1 MTPTDTVIVKRM
13 MPPGGSHGD
22 GLHWFRVTLPG
33 GEGRCFITNGEAQHL
48 HQLTTDWVERAI
60 RNLASVR
67 GWYWLETR
75 VRSSPGLMLHHS
87 DAYEFTGPATALRD
101 SRRFRSL

>member
-1 MTPTDTVIVKRM
+1 MTPPVLVVVKRM
-13 MPPGGSHGD
+13 APPGGSHGD

-48 HQLTTDWVERAI
+48 HQLTSEWVERAI

-67 GWYWLETR
+67 GWDWLETR
-75 VRSSPGLMLHHS
+75 ARSSSGLMLHHS
-87 DAYEFTGPATALRD
+87 DAHASIGPATAVGV